1 VYHRPIVAHRVCPWW
16 LGYFLVTPLRRLW
29 QDPLKILSPYLTTG
43 ARVLEPGPG
52 MGFFTLDLARLV
64 GPTGRVIAID
74 LQPKML
80 DALRRRAQ
88 RAGLEGRIETR
99 RASESS
105 LEVDDLAG
113 EVDFALAF
121 AVVHELADVSAFF
134 RDVAKA
140 LVPGGRLLVAEPRG
154 HVSEEELAK
163 SLESA
168 AAAGLRLAERP
179 AIRGSRTALLV
190 RE

>member
-1 VYHRPIVAHRVCPWW
+1 VYHRRIVAHRVCPWW